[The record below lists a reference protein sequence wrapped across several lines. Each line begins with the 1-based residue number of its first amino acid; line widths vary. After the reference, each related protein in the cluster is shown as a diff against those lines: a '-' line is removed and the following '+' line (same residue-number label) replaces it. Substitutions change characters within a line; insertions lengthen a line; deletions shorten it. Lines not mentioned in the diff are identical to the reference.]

1 MLRSDPEENCMSE
14 KISLPQTGGCHC
26 GALRYAL
33 NAPPLMIYNC
43 HCANCQK
50 ITGSAFTTA
59 ATVPEAA
66 FAFTKGAPA
75 RVEWKADS
83 GGLRYGLFCGAC
95 GGRIVNGGVPSIGM
109 LSLRA
114 GTLDD
119 TSWVEPVGDIWT
131 KSAQR
136 WVRFGAITSEGQ
148 PGDYAPFIEAWRAQG
163 RFG

>member
-1 MLRSDPEENCMSE
+1 MPNPKTR
-14 KISLPQTGGCHC
+14 LPQNGGCAC
-26 GALRYAL
+26 GAVRYSL
-33 NAPPLMIYNC
+33 SAPPLMIYNC

-50 ITGSAFTTA
+50 ITGSAFTVA

-66 FAFTKGAPA
+66 LSFTKGAPK

-83 GGLRYGLFCGAC
+83 GNLRFGHFCADC
-95 GGRIVNGGVPSIGM
+95 GTRIANGQVPSIGM

-114 GTLDD
+114 GTFDD

-136 WVRFGAITSEGQ
+136 WLTFKGLTAEGQ
-148 PGDYAPFIEAWRAQG
+148 PKDYGPFIERFRAQD
-163 RFG
+163 RF